1 MRCGEGRL
9 SIFIA
14 SPLTE
19 AFLRLSF
26 LPVEV
31 KFFDYFQAATS
42 NLLEA
47 ARLLQ
52 SLLEDYHDVEESV
65 AQLTELEHRGDFI
78 VHEVTSLLPRTLIT
92 PFDGQDIQRLIDSVD
107 DALDTVH
114 AAAVRLSIYQITEV
128 RKPARRLARL
138 IVEGASELDLAIKS
152 LHDKKL
158 YPQINQRIVQ
168 INTLENTGD
177 RVLEEG
183 LRNLMERRDDLFDL
197 IRWKEIYE
205 LLEQS
210 TDRLEDAGDVIQ
222 RVMIAN
228 A

>member
-1 MRCGEGRL
+1 M
-9 SIFIA
+9 
-14 SPLTE
+14 PLE
-19 AFLRLSF
+19 AAVRFSF

-31 KFFDYFQAATS
+31 KFFDYFQSATS

-47 ARLLQ
+47 AQLLQ
-52 SLLEDYHDVEESV
+52 KLLDDYHDVEDAV

-92 PFDGQDIQRLIDSVD
+92 PFDGQDIQRLIDAVD
-107 DALDTVH
+107 DALDTIH

-128 RKPARRLARL
+128 RKPAKRLARL
-138 IVEGASELDLAIKS
+138 IVEGAGELDIAIKS
-152 LHDKKL
+152 LNDKKL
-158 YPQINQRIVQ
+158 YPQIKARIVQ
-168 INTLENTGD
+168 INTIENTGD

-183 LRNLMERRDDLFDL
+183 LRNLVERREDLFDL

-205 LLEQS
+205 LLEQA

>member
-1 MRCGEGRL
+1 MR
-9 SIFIA
+9 F
-14 SPLTE
+14 
-19 AFLRLSF
+19 SF

-31 KFFDYFQAATS
+31 KFFDHFQAATS

-47 ARLLQ
+47 AQLLQ
-52 SLLEDYHDVEESV
+52 KLLDDYHDGEEV
-65 AQLTELEHRGDFI
+65 IAQLTELEHRGDFI
-78 VHEVTSLLPRTLIT
+78 VHEVTNLLPRTLIT

-107 DALDTVH
+107 DALDTIQ
-114 AAAVRLSIYQITEV
+114 AAGVRLSIYQITEV
-128 RKPARRLARL
+128 RKPAKRLARL
-138 IVEGASELDLAIKS
+138 IVEGAGELDIAIKS
-152 LHDKKL
+152 LNDKKL
-158 YPQINQRIVQ
+158 YPQIKERIVQ
-168 INTLENTGD
+168 INTIENTGD

-183 LRNLMERRDDLFDL
+183 LRTLAERREDIFDL

-205 LLEQS
+205 LLEQA

>member
-1 MRCGEGRL
+1 
-9 SIFIA
+9 
-14 SPLTE
+14 
-19 AFLRLSF
+19 LRISF

-31 KFFDYFQAATS
+31 KFFDYFQAATG

-52 SLLEDYHDVEESV
+52 NLLEDYHDVEESV
-65 AQLTELEHRGDFI
+65 AQITELEHRGDFI

-114 AAAVRLSIYQITEV
+114 NAAVRLSIYQITEV

-138 IVEGASELDLAIKS
+138 IVEGANELDLAIKS

-158 YPQINQRIVQ
+158 YPQINQRIVE

>member
-1 MRCGEGRL
+1 L
-9 SIFIA
+9 KF
-14 SPLTE
+14 
-19 AFLRLSF
+19 SF
-26 LPVEV
+26 VPVEA
-31 KFFDYFQAATS
+31 KFFDHFQDATS

-52 SLLEDYHDVEESV
+52 KLLEDYHDVEDAV
-65 AQLTELEHRGDFI
+65 AQMTELEHRGDFI

-107 DALDTVH
+107 DAVDAIH
-114 AAAVRLSIYQITEV
+114 AVTVRLSIYQISEV
-128 RKPARRLARL
+128 RKPARRLAKL
-138 IVEGASELDLAIKS
+138 IVEGAAELDLAIKN
-152 LHDKKL
+152 LNDKKQ

-183 LRNLMERRDDLFDL
+183 LRNLMERREDLFDL

>member
-1 MRCGEGRL
+1 L
-9 SIFIA
+9 KF
-14 SPLTE
+14 
-19 AFLRLSF
+19 SF

-31 KFFDYFQAATS
+31 KFFDHFQAATT

-52 SLLEDYHDVEESV
+52 KLLDDYHDVEEVV

-92 PFDGQDIQRLIDSVD
+92 PFDGQDIQRLIDAVD
-107 DALDTVH
+107 DALDTIH
-114 AAAVRLSIYQITEV
+114 AAGVRLSIYQITEV
-128 RKPARRLARL
+128 RKPAKRLARL
-138 IVEGASELDLAIKS
+138 IVEGAGELDIAIKS
-152 LHDKKL
+152 LNDKKL
-158 YPQINQRIVQ
+158 YPQIKERIVQ
-168 INTLENTGD
+168 INTIENTGD
-177 RVLEEG
+177 RVMEEG
-183 LRNLMERRDDLFDL
+183 LRTLVERREDIFDL

-205 LLEQS
+205 LLEQA
-210 TDRLEDAGDVIQ
+210 TDQLEDAGDVIQ

>member
-1 MRCGEGRL
+1 L
-9 SIFIA
+9 KF
-14 SPLTE
+14 
-19 AFLRLSF
+19 SF
-26 LPVEV
+26 VPVEV

-52 SLLEDYHDVEESV
+52 KLLDDYDDLEDAV
-65 AQLTELEHRGDFI
+65 AQMTELEHRGDFI
-78 VHEVTSLLPRTLIT
+78 VHEVTNLLPRTLIT
-92 PFDGQDIQRLIDSVD
+92 PFDGQDIQRLIDAVD
-107 DALDTVH
+107 DAVDTIH
-114 AAAVRLSIYQITEV
+114 AVTVRLSIYQITDV
-128 RKPARRLARL
+128 RKPARRLAKL
-138 IVEGASELDLAIKS
+138 IVEGAGELDLAIKG
-152 LHDKKL
+152 LGDKKQ

-183 LRNLMERRDDLFDL
+183 LRNLMERRDDLFDM

-205 LLEQS
+205 LLEQC

>member
-1 MRCGEGRL
+1 L
-9 SIFIA
+9 KF
-14 SPLTE
+14 
-19 AFLRLSF
+19 SF

-31 KFFDYFQAATS
+31 KFFDHFQAATT

-52 SLLEDYHDVEESV
+52 KLLDDYHDVEEVV

-92 PFDGQDIQRLIDSVD
+92 PFDGQDIQRLIDAVD
-107 DALDTVH
+107 DALDTIH

-128 RKPARRLARL
+128 RKPAKRLARL
-138 IVEGASELDLAIKS
+138 IVEGAGELDIAIKS
-152 LHDKKL
+152 LNDKKL
-158 YPQINQRIVQ
+158 YPQIKERIVQ
-168 INTLENTGD
+168 INTIENTGD
-177 RVLEEG
+177 RVMEEG
-183 LRNLMERRDDLFDL
+183 LRTLVERREDIFDL

-205 LLEQS
+205 LLEEA
-210 TDRLEDAGDVIQ
+210 TDQLEDAGDVIQ

>member
-1 MRCGEGRL
+1 MR
-9 SIFIA
+9 F
-14 SPLTE
+14 
-19 AFLRLSF
+19 SF

-52 SLLEDYHDVEESV
+52 KLLDDYQNVDETV

-92 PFDGQDIQRLIDSVD
+92 PFDGQDIQRLNDAID
-107 DALDTVH
+107 DALDTIH
-114 AAAVRLSIYQITEV
+114 AAGVRLSIYQITEV

-138 IVEGASELDLAIKS
+138 IVEGAGELDMAIKN

-158 YPQINQRIVQ
+158 YPQISQRIVQ
-168 INTLENTGD
+168 INTIENTGD

-183 LRNLMERRDDLFDL
+183 LRTLVERREDLFDL

-205 LLEQS
+205 LLEQA

>member
-1 MRCGEGRL
+1 MK
-9 SIFIA
+9 F
-14 SPLTE
+14 
-19 AFLRLSF
+19 SF
-26 LPVEV
+26 VPVEV

-52 SLLEDYHDVEESV
+52 KLLDDYHDGEEV
-65 AQLTELEHRGDFI
+65 IAQLTELEHRGDFI

-107 DALDTVH
+107 DALDTIQ

-128 RKPARRLARL
+128 RKPAKRLARL
-138 IVEGASELDLAIKS
+138 IVEGAGELEIAIKS
-152 LHDKKL
+152 LDDKKL
-158 YPQINQRIVQ
+158 YPQIKERIVQ
-168 INTLENTGD
+168 INTIENTGD

-183 LRNLMERRDDLFDL
+183 LRTLAERREDIFDL

-205 LLEQS
+205 LLEQT

>member
-1 MRCGEGRL
+1 MK
-9 SIFIA
+9 F
-14 SPLTE
+14 
-19 AFLRLSF
+19 SF
-26 LPVEV
+26 VPVEV
-31 KFFDYFQAATS
+31 KFFDHFQAATS

-52 SLLEDYHDVEESV
+52 KLLDDYHDVEEVV

-78 VHEVTSLLPRTLIT
+78 VHEVTNLLPRTLIT
-92 PFDGQDIQRLIDSVD
+92 PFDGQDIQRLIDAVD
-107 DALDTVH
+107 DALDTIH
-114 AAAVRLSIYQITEV
+114 AAGVRLSVYQITEV
-128 RKPARRLARL
+128 RKPAKRLARL
-138 IVEGASELDLAIKS
+138 IVEGAGELDIAIKS
-152 LHDKKL
+152 LNDKKL
-158 YPQINQRIVQ
+158 YPQIKERIVQ
-168 INTLENTGD
+168 INTIENTGD

-183 LRNLMERRDDLFDL
+183 LRTLAERREDTFDL

-205 LLEQS
+205 LLEQA